1 MSLFITMFHN
11 ISALVYI
18 SLCKA
23 ELIIISCLMKAKYKL
38 QHLYSGRREKVHI
51 KRHGRTLHFEYFWVI
66 TLKFLNIITILS
78 LWRGIY
84 GIKQPVYLKLI
95 VNLKLKQLTQ
105 SHVFSYL
112 GESIPLSPVMLWFSV
127 PSV

>member
-1 MSLFITMFHN
+1 MSLSITMLLN

-18 SLCKA
+18 SLCKV
-23 ELIIISCLMKAKYKL
+23 ELIIFSCLIKAKYKQ
-38 QHLYSGRREKVHI
+38 QHLYSRLREKVHI
-51 KRHGRTLHFEYFWVI
+51 KRHGRTMHFKYFWVI
-66 TLKFLNIITILS
+66 TLMFLKIITIL
-78 LWRGIY
+78 LLGRGIY
-84 GIKQPVYLKLI
+84 GVLQLVYLNLI
-95 VNLKLKQLTQ
+95 VNLKIKQLTQ